1 MLAAVRASG
10 VPNSF
15 SPTDNS
21 HNTAWYQI
29 QLSRLHTIIFI
40 SSNQLIAA
48 QMQSLFF
55 DWWVHS
61 AASRL
66 RNKIKPIDSLAEV
79 QDTLYFDGKTIM

>member
-1 MLAAVRASG
+1 
-10 VPNSF
+10 
-15 SPTDNS
+15 
-21 HNTAWYQI
+21 
-29 QLSRLHTIIFI
+29 
-40 SSNQLIAA
+40 
-48 QMQSLFF
+48 MQSLFF